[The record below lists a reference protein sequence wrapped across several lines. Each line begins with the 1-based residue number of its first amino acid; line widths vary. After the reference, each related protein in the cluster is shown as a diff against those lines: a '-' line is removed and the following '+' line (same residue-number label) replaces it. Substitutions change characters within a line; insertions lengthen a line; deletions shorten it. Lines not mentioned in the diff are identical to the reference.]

1 MEEEKL
7 TQLYRDYQNGLS
19 YANSIGLHEQI
30 DTNIRFYEG
39 KQWAEATENTRTMP
53 RPVTNYVKMIVRNK
67 KAGILSNRVKLS
79 FSCDSKPDYAAK
91 LTHFNDTIE
100 KEMEIDQKR
109 EDMVEQAMVRK
120 SAFLHYFWDG
130 TATGEAGQYEGGVRC
145 ELIDVR
151 NIFFAN
157 PCEVDEQKQKWI
169 LIVSRVD
176 VDAVKAMA
184 GKGVNTDEI
193 VCDNAEAMGDDYKE
207 QEGSELVTL
216 FTRYFRKDGE
226 VYYERAT
233 KRVML
238 HKPIALTPE
247 YVAGEEDNESLTAD
261 DMDAAESNSHDEI
274 ELVNETSYKA
284 KLYPILAYRYDSADR
299 CIYGLSEV
307 ENLIPNQKII
317 NLMDAMQTLSVQN
330 NAWGKWL
337 VAEGALR
344 GQKITNVPGQV
355 LVDYSPGGEAGRGIK
370 SVQGQPISA
379 SAITLSDLLAQK
391 TRVTSGASETVT
403 GEIMGKNQSGD
414 AIAQLQAQ
422 ALKPI
427 DDLKETFWRVCERGG
442 KIVEQF
448 YKLYYDDKQFSY
460 MEKNVPVSDVFNGK
474 ELQGYE
480 FTVKV
485 EAGAGSKW
493 SEAILAQTLEKLLSS
508 QLIDF
513 STYIDLYPES
523 AMPFKAT
530 LKQRIAE
537 REKSENIRLKA
548 MVEQLSAEV
557 QKNTEL
563 IKQASSIVS
572 HVDKLT
578 KENEALKIEGTAKI
592 LQARK
597 VFEDMVKK
605 GQEIEGDARQLA
617 QYVSN
622 TAPIERTVIPTEQG
636 ENPNNKES

>member
-1 MEEEKL
+1 MGEEKL
-7 TQLYRDYQNGLS
+7 TQLYQDYQHGLS

-79 FSCDSKPDYAAK
+79 FSCDSKPDYATK
-91 LTHFNDTIE
+91 LTHFNAAIE

-176 VDAVKAMA
+176 IDAVKAMA
-184 GKGVNTDEI
+184 GKGVNTEEI
-193 VCDNAEAMGDDYKE
+193 VCDNAESMGGDYKE
-207 QEGSELVTL
+207 QEGSDLVTL

-233 KRVML
+233 KHVML
-238 HKPIALTPE
+238 HEPIALTPE
-247 YVAGEEDNESLTAD
+247 FDSIEKEETVDE
-261 DMDAAESNSHDEI
+261 MDAPESNSPDEI
-274 ELVNETSYKA
+274 EPTNETVYKA

-355 LVDYSPGGEAGRGIK
+355 LIDYSPSGEAGRGIK
-370 SVQGQPISA
+370 SVQGQPIS
-379 SAITLSDLLAQK
+379 SAALNLSDLLAQK

-403 GEIMGKNQSGD
+403 GEIMGRNQSGD

-448 YKLYYDDKQFSY
+448 YKLYYDEKSFSY
-460 MEKNVPVSDVFNGK
+460 MEKEKPIPDVFNGK
-474 ELQGYE
+474 EFQGYE

-513 STYIDLYPES
+513 TTYIDLYPDS
-523 AMPFKAT
+523 AMPFKGT

-537 REKSENIRLKA
+537 REESENIKLKA
-548 MVEQLSAEV
+548 TVEQLSAEM
-557 QKNTEL
+557 QKNAEL
-563 IKQASSIVS
+563 IKQASSVVA

-578 KENEALKIEGTAKI
+578 KENEALKIEGAAKI

-597 VFEDMVKK
+597 VFEEMVKK
-605 GQEIEGDARQLA
+605 GQEIEGDARQMA
-617 QYVSN
+617 QYISN
-622 TAPIERTVIPTEQG
+622 TAPRERTVIPTEEG
-636 ENPNNKES
+636 ENPNYKGVVNG